1 MRVGSAWKSQ
11 DTNSFSPAV
20 ISMKS
25 SRSTPFQLV
34 TCATY
39 HTETAST
46 SDLALNSQSIIG
58 LTLSTATTATISVT
72 PLNFSC
78 ASAHRCTVMLGM
90 ITPYTLLPE
99 CKNKWRIRIG
109 SGRTRLRPYGIPYG
123 GCGGIVGVG
132 AGYGWTVTNS
142 SFLTPLAKTLTNP
155 VGVILKTMARL
166 GSWPA
171 AK

>member
-1 MRVGSAWKSQ
+1 M
-11 DTNSFSPAV
+11 
-20 ISMKS
+20 
-25 SRSTPFQLV
+25 
-34 TCATY
+34 CATY

-109 SGRTRLRPYGIPYG
+109 RGRTRLRPYGIPYG
-123 GCGGIVGVG
+123 GCGGIVGDRKS
-132 AGYGWTVTNS
+132 TRLNS
-142 SFLTPLAKTLTNP
+142 SHRCISYAVFC
-155 VGVILKTMARL
+155 LK
-166 GSWPA
+166 
-171 AK
+171 K